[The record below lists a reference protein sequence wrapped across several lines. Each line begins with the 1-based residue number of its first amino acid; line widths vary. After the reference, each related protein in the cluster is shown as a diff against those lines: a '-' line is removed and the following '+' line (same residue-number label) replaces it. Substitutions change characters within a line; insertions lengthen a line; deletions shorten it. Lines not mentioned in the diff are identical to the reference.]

1 MRRQADIALRF
12 ARLTAPGMVVVD
24 PPCPVRRKLW
34 LVMHDDVRRSPHVR
48 AVADQIIAMFE
59 QE

>member
-1 MRRQADIALRF
+1 MVAL
-12 ARLTAPGMVVVD
+12 D

-48 AVADQIIAMFE
+48 AVADEIIAMFE
-59 QE
+59 RE